1 MNERVSRTS
10 VVFAHSFLLPGV
22 EGLQQP
28 GVYEVET
35 VEVQLESVSFLAYR
49 RVSTMITVKGPTAP
63 SRQLAL
69 IDAGD
74 LAAAIKGDAE
84 ASGGQP

>member
-1 MNERVSRTS
+1 M
-10 VVFAHSFLLPGV
+10 
-22 EGLQQP
+22 
-28 GVYEVET
+28 

-49 RVSTMITVKGPTAP
+49 RVSAMITVKGPTAP

-74 LAAAIKGDAE
+74 LAAAIKRDAE
-84 ASGGQP
+84 VIRWPAISAEWATWSVSSARSKRGLWCEPIRSTAL